1 MAQKSNA
8 GADRQ
13 AKIQAAS
20 KASGG
25 GANKIV
31 IAAVV
36 AVLAIVAVVGGV
48 VWSQVSATKEAKGD
62 GNATPAGATMGT
74 AYPAFADATPKAGAP
89 TVEVFEDFQCPACQ
103 QAEGILGS
111 TLAELAQAGDIKLQY
126 HVLNFLDRKLG
137 NDGSV
142 LAANGAFC
150 AAEDGKFQEFHD
162 AAYLNQPTEGSGWT
176 VAGLKKLAEGAG
188 LSGAALDTWQTCVE
202 VGKYTNYVNAVDKN
216 AFGTEG
222 IQGTPTYKINGELVD
237 IKTIATPDLL
247 KAAVAKATK

>member
-1 MAQKSNA
+1 M
-8 GADRQ
+8 
-13 AKIQAAS
+13 
-20 KASGG
+20 
-25 GANKIV
+25 
-31 IAAVV
+31 
-36 AVLAIVAVVGGV
+36 
-48 VWSQVSATKEAKGD
+48 
-62 GNATPAGATMGT
+62 
-74 AYPAFADATPKAGAP
+74 
-89 TVEVFEDFQCPACQ
+89 
-103 QAEGILGS
+103 
-111 TLAELAQAGDIKLQY
+111 
-126 HVLNFLDRKLG
+126 LNFLDRKLG

-222 IQGTPTYKINGELVD
+222 ITGTPSYKINGELVD